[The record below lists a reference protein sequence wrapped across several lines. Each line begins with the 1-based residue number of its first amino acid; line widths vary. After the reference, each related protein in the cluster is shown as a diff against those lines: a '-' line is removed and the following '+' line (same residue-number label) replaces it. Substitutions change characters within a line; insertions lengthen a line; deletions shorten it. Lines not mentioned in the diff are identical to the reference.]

1 MTAQPI
7 EQTSSI
13 PENGIHVAD
22 PDLWAAEKVL
32 PLFEKLRNE
41 DPVHLCKDSP
51 YGPYWSITKYK
62 DIVEV
67 DTTHNIFSSA
77 ADLGGIVIDD
87 NLTNDADSTE
97 EAFESFI
104 SMDQPRHSSFRK
116 AVQPIAAS
124 PSIKAMEDLI
134 RERTCMVLDN
144 LPINEEFDWVEEVS
158 IKLTTM
164 MLATLF
170 DFPFED
176 RAKLTRWSD
185 VFVAEPGQGIVES
198 QEQRLGE
205 IMECLEYF
213 TKLWNERVN
222 EPPKFD
228 LISMMAHDPDTK
240 NMTPMQYVGNLA
252 LLIVGGNDTTRNTM
266 SATINMMNLFPD
278 QFDMVRK
285 DHSLIDNMVA
295 EVIRW
300 QTPLSHMRRTAL
312 QDYELGGKLIK
323 KGDKVVMWYYSGN
336 RDADEF
342 ETADKIDIMRPNVRK
357 HVSFG
362 YGIHRC
368 MGLRLAELQLRVL
381 WQEILARW
389 DNIELT
395 AHPERVRSNF
405 VNGYAKMTVKIK
417 G

>member
-7 EQTSSI
+7 DTSAAI
-13 PENGIHVAD
+13 PANGIHVAD
-22 PDLWAAEKVL
+22 PELWGAEQVL
-32 PLFEKLRNE
+32 PLFKKLRAE

-67 DTTHNIFSSA
+67 DTTHGIFSSA

-87 NLTNDADSTE
+87 SLTEAE
-97 EAFESFI
+97 GGEGAFESFI
-104 SMDQPRHSSFRK
+104 SMDQPRHQTFRK

-124 PSIKAMEDLI
+124 PSIKSMEDLI
-134 RERTCMVLDN
+134 RTRTRMVLDS
-144 LPINEEFDWVEEVS
+144 LPVNEEFDWVEHVS
-158 IKLTTM
+158 INLTTM

-185 VFVAEPGQGIVES
+185 VFTAEPGSGIVENN
-198 QEQRLGE
+198 EQRLGE

-222 EPPKFD
+222 AEPKFD
-228 LISMMAHDPDTK
+228 LVSMLAHDPDTK
-240 NMTPMQYVGNLA
+240 DMTPLQYVGNLA

-285 DHSLIDNMVA
+285 DHNLIDNMVA

-336 RDADEF
+336 RDEDEF
-342 ETADKIDIMRPNVRK
+342 DDADNINILRPNVRK

-389 DNIELT
+389 DNIEIT
-395 AHPERVRSNF
+395 EHPERLKSNF
-405 VNGYAKMTVKIK
+405 VNGYTKMMVKIK